1 MSGAGTCLRH
11 DLGHGRCGP
20 RLAKLPDVTVSI
32 TDRRARL
39 LATRVATIITAH
51 DQALDV
57 LVSGGFEPLANPVMR
72 RTLAHTVTLAQ
83 AFRIRGLTD
92 EAEEA
97 IISRLLRLGIGSDHA
112 AA

>member
-1 MSGAGTCLRH
+1 MTA
-11 DLGHGRCGP
+11 
-20 RLAKLPDVTVSI
+20 SI

-72 RTLAHTVTLAQ
+72 HTLAHTVTLAQ

-97 IISRLLRLGIGSDHA
+97 IISRLLKLDIGSDHA